1 MKPDIFKREF
11 EKAFK
16 WYGNETAAPG
26 MLKVEVEI
34 YKKLLNFLLVGD
46 SYYFIID
53 HHSLSFELVS
63 KEVEDI
69 MGYLP
74 SEFDI
79 PFMNSKIHPDDR
91 SWFIVIGQD
100 ISNFFSGLP
109 VDKVMKY
116 KVRYDIRFRKKNG
129 EYARILYQGVLLDY
143 DEQGRFLRS
152 LSVHTDITYLKQE
165 GKPVLSFIGMDGEPS
180 FLDVASKNIF
190 IETKIDLTEREV
202 QVLKLLTEGKLSKE
216 IGNIL
221 NISKQTVD
229 THRKNMLRKKNVGS
243 TGELIGKAIRM
254 GWI

>member
-1 MKPDIFKREF
+1 MKPDIFKKEF

-16 WYGNETAAPG
+16 WYANETAAPG
-26 MLKVEVEI
+26 LLNVELDL
-34 YKKLLNFLLVGD
+34 YKKLLNFLLVGE

-53 HHSLSFELVS
+53 HHTLSFELVS
-63 KEVEDI
+63 KEVEDV
-69 MGYLP
+69 MGYHP

-79 PFMNSKIHPDDR
+79 PFMNSQIHPDDR
-91 SWFIVIGQD
+91 SWFILIGQG
-100 ISNFFSGLP
+100 ISDFFSRLP

-129 EYARILYQGVLLDY
+129 NYARILYQGVLLDY
-143 DEQGRFLRS
+143 DDQGRFLRT

-165 GKPVLSFIGMDGEPS
+165 GKPVLSFIGMEGEPS

-190 IETKIDLTEREV
+190 VESKNDLTEREI

-216 IGNIL
+216 IGEIL
-221 NISKQTVD
+221 QISKFTVD
-229 THRKNMLRKKNVGS
+229 THRKNMLRKKNLGS